1 MINDNWSLVIDY
13 CMVEFFKRLFEYREY
28 LPQGSVFL
36 WQDEVLWLT
45 VLGNTLLG
53 LSLILLPVTLF
64 LVVSRRT
71 DLISRKTLYLLTVF
85 LLVCGLSRLVNVL
98 VTWVPL
104 FRLEALL
111 DFGAGLLSVAAAF
124 SLVKFIPEI
133 FRAPN
138 KEQLEQANALLR
150 QQIEER
156 GKAQAAL
163 RQVNDD
169 LEGRVQHRTAQLI
182 RSNRELEREIEVRKR
197 AEKDLMRKNGELIR
211 INGDL
216 DNFVYCASH
225 DLKSPVVN
233 AEGLVSALREEL
245 PQENPIVEEL
255 MDRLDR
261 SIRQMHRTI
270 QDLTEVSTL
279 QKSADESVSFSSVL
293 EEVQVDLAAN
303 LEKAGVDLVSD
314 FQAADKVF
322 FTHRNLKSIVYNLV
336 SNAIKYRSLHRKP
349 LIRVYSED
357 AGSYTMLA
365 VADNGIGIDLPKHE
379 KKIFSLF
386 KRLHDEVE
394 GSGVGLFIVKRIM
407 EYNQGRVEVES
418 KPDAGTVFKIYFPK
432 RKAPITQEA

>member
-1 MINDNWSLVIDY
+1 MIA
-13 CMVEFFKRLFEYREY
+13 FFKKLFEYREFV
-28 LPQGSVFL
+28 PQGNVYL
-36 WQDEVLWLT
+36 WQNDVLWLT
-45 VLGNTLLG
+45 VLGNALLG
-53 LSLILLPVTLF
+53 LSLILLPGLLF
-64 LVVSRRT
+64 LMVRQRT
-71 DLISRKTLYLLTVF
+71 DLVSRKTLYLLTVF
-85 LLVCGLSRLVNVL
+85 LLICGLNRLVSAL

-104 FRLEALL
+104 YRLEALL
-111 DFGAGLLSVAAAF
+111 DLLAGMLSVAGAVA
-124 SLVKFIPEI
+124 LARVLPEI

-138 KEQLEQANALLR
+138 KGQLEETNALLR
-150 QQIEER
+150 EQIAER
-156 GKAQAAL
+156 ENAQATL

-169 LEGRVQHRTAQLI
+169 LEGRVQQRTAQLI
-182 RSNRELEREIEVRKR
+182 RANRELEREIDIRKR
-197 AEKDLMRKNGELIR
+197 AEKDLVGKNGELIR

-245 PQENPIVEEL
+245 PAGTGPVTEL
-255 MDRLDR
+255 IDRLDR
-261 SIRQMHRTI
+261 SIHQMHRTI

-279 QKSADESVSFSSVL
+279 QQSAGESDFKRLSFRQVL

-303 LEKAGVDLVSD
+303 LEKAGVVLESD
-314 FQAADKVF
+314 FQAVDKVF
-322 FTHRNLKSIVYNLV
+322 FIHKNLKSILYNLV
-336 SNAIKYRSLHRKP
+336 SNAIKYRSPERKP
-349 LIRVYSED
+349 LIRVYTED
-357 AGSYTMLA
+357 AGAYTLLA

-418 KPDAGTVFKIYFPK
+418 KPDEGAVFKIYFPK
-432 RKAPITQEA
+432 RKAPISLEA

>member
-1 MINDNWSLVIDY
+1 MI
-13 CMVEFFKRLFEYREY
+13 EFLKKLFDHQEY
-28 LPQGSVFL
+28 LPQGGAYL
-36 WQDEVLWLT
+36 WQGEVLWLT
-45 VLGNTLLG
+45 VVGNTLLG
-53 LSLILLPVTLF
+53 LSLTLLPVMLF

-71 DLISRKTLYLLTVF
+71 DLVSRKTLYLLAVF
-85 LLVCGLSRLVNVL
+85 LLVCGLDRLLGVL

-111 DFGAGLLSVAAAF
+111 DFLGGVLAVAGVY
-124 SLVKFIPEI
+124 SLYKILPKI

-138 KEQLEQANALLR
+138 KAELEQTNALLR
-150 QQIEER
+150 QQIAER
-156 GKAQAAL
+156 EKVQAAL

-169 LEGRVQHRTAQLI
+169 LEGRVQQRTAQLI
-182 RSNRELEREIEVRKR
+182 RANREMEREVEIRKQ
-197 AEKDLMRKNGELIR
+197 AEKDLIAKNGELIR

-245 PQENPIVEEL
+245 PEENATVGGL

-261 SIRQMHRTI
+261 SIRQMHNTI
-270 QDLTEVSTL
+270 QDLTQVSTL
-279 QKSADESVSFSSVL
+279 QKSTDESDFKRLSISSVL
-293 EEVQVDLAAN
+293 EEVQVDLASN
-303 LEKAGVDLVSD
+303 LEQAGVELVTD
-314 FQAADKVF
+314 FRAGDKVF
-322 FTHRNLKSIVYNLV
+322 FIHKNLKSIVYNLV
-336 SNAIKYRSLHRKP
+336 SNAIKYRSPHRKP
-349 LIRVYSED
+349 LIRVYTQD
-357 AGSYTMLA
+357 AGNYTLLA

-386 KRLHDEVE
+386 KRLHDEIE

-418 KPDAGTVFKIYFPK
+418 KVGEGTVFKIYFPK
-432 RKAPITQEA
+432 RKAPITQQA

>member
-1 MINDNWSLVIDY
+1 MI
-13 CMVEFFKRLFEYREY
+13 EFLKKLFDHQEY
-28 LPQGSVFL
+28 LPQGGAYL
-36 WQDEVLWLT
+36 WQGEVLWLT
-45 VLGNTLLG
+45 VVGNTLLG
-53 LSLILLPVTLF
+53 LSLTLLPVMLF

-71 DLISRKTLYLLTVF
+71 DLVSRKTLYLLAVF
-85 LLVCGLSRLVNVL
+85 LLVCGLDRLLGVL

-111 DFGAGLLSVAAAF
+111 DFLGGVLAVAGVY
-124 SLVKFIPEI
+124 SLYKILPKI

-138 KEQLEQANALLR
+138 KAELEQTNALLR
-150 QQIEER
+150 QQIVER
-156 GKAQAAL
+156 EKVQAAL

-169 LEGRVQHRTAQLI
+169 LEGRVQQRTAQLI
-182 RSNRELEREIEVRKR
+182 RANREMEREVEIRKQ
-197 AEKDLMRKNGELIR
+197 AEKDLIAKNGELIR

-245 PQENPIVEEL
+245 PEENATVGGL

-261 SIRQMHRTI
+261 SIRQMHNTI
-270 QDLTEVSTL
+270 QDLTQVSTL
-279 QKSADESVSFSSVL
+279 QKSTDESDFKRLSISSVL
-293 EEVQVDLAAN
+293 EEVQVDLASN
-303 LEKAGVDLVSD
+303 LEQAGVELVTD
-314 FQAADKVF
+314 FRAGDKVF
-322 FTHRNLKSIVYNLV
+322 FIHKNLKSIVYNLV
-336 SNAIKYRSLHRKP
+336 SNAIKYRSPHRKP
-349 LIRVYSED
+349 LIRVYTQD
-357 AGSYTMLA
+357 AGNYTLLA

-386 KRLHDEVE
+386 KRLHDEIE

-418 KPDAGTVFKIYFPK
+418 KVGEGTVFKIYFPK
-432 RKAPITQEA
+432 RKAPITQQA